1 MNERG
6 VTYSM
11 TNNDVYFVGTMIG
24 EKDFSDE
31 FIEKGQWQLG
41 WVDQEDNEQYQKML
55 ALLNEIKID
64 DVVILKSTYTRTHDL
79 PFENPNG
86 KSVSVMKLKKL
97 GHVKQNPHDGH
108 NLFIDWES
116 DFQPREWYFYT
127 NRQTIWKVSNSDKID
142 DASQLIQFALHN
154 IKQDYSYFLDE
165 SGLIANAH
173 KTNQTELEKRKQ
185 DFLKFYDQG
194 KWTAV
199 IPKANWLSGYWDD
212 KQNYQKI
219 KLVSI
224 RQLLSYITSLTATEN
239 EALKLIPDNLF
250 AITTSDEF
258 VKISD
263 VINSIIS
270 NHRKEVNA
278 LIDSLNI
285 VEGKG
290 RHGWGYS
297 NFKISNWYKEYQ
309 KYLSQH
315 DRKGD
320 KNMQLKGSSLLINS
334 KNIILRGAPG
344 TGKTFL
350 AKSMAADI
358 ISNGETTDLNNL
370 TVEQQNQIGFVQFH
384 PSYDYTDFVE
394 GLRPLANVDGNM
406 GFELKNGVF
415 TEFIRKARQ
424 NLELS
429 QKSDEEQT
437 LENDTENLLNAY
449 IDTITIGESKLKL
462 QGGGEFYFDTIDN
475 DKVNLISPRSNI
487 SHKVVLKKNYLL
499 KMLAFDSDFTRPKDV
514 SDFFKKYNIIQ
525 RQEDS
530 YYFAVYKDI
539 LEKQQ
544 KLEKHERKSPENE
557 KPFIFIIDEINRGEI
572 SKIFGELFYS
582 IDPGY
587 RGKAGAVSTQYANL
601 HDDPSEIFFVPEN
614 VYIIGTMNDIDR
626 SVDSFD
632 FAMRRRFRFVEIKA
646 SDQLKMLDTLEES
659 VREQAIKK
667 LTDLNNAISATEEL
681 NENYQIGPSYF
692 LKLEQIDFDELWN
705 DYLQPLLEEYIRGM
719 YNESEI
725 MDRFQAA
732 YYQKSTQDENDT
744 NY

>member
-11 TNNDVYFVGTMIG
+11 TNNDVYFVGTMIDK
-24 EKDFSDE
+24 KDFSDE

-41 WVDQEDNEQYQKML
+41 WVNQEDNGQYQKML

-154 IKQDYSYFLDE
+154 IKQDYSYFLDK

-173 KTNQTELEKRKQ
+173 KTNQTELQKRKQ
-185 DFLKFYDQG
+185 DFLNFYDQG

-250 AITTSDEF
+250 TITTSDEF

-263 VINSIIS
+263 VINSIIL
-270 NHRKEVNA
+270 NHRQEVDA

-285 VEGKG
+285 VEGNG

-297 NFKISNWYKEYQ
+297 NFKKRNWYKEYQ

-320 KNMQLKGSSLLINS
+320 TNMQLKGSSLLINS

-370 TVEQQNQIGFVQFH
+370 TEEQQNQIGFVQFH

-394 GLRPLANVDGNM
+394 GLRPTGSGTNV
-406 GFELKNGVF
+406 GFELVPGIFKAFCEKAYKPTVNSIDNFEQSWDKFVEEMDEKQEIEVAPGYTYHPSESWEADGGIMRTTDKGYNQYINKSQLYKVYRGLPGVPKRGHDNF
-415 TEFIRKARQ
+415 RKKVLQ
-424 NLELS
+424 FMKDHLELLDF
-429 QKSDEEQT
+429 KAAE
-437 LENDTENLLNAY
+437 
-449 IDTITIGESKLKL
+449 GV
-462 QGGGEFYFDTIDN
+462 N
-475 DKVNLISPRSNI
+475 DKP
-487 SHKVVLKKNYLL
+487 Y
-499 KMLAFDSDFTRPKDV
+499 
-514 SDFFKKYNIIQ
+514 
-525 RQEDS
+525 
-530 YYFAVYKDI
+530 
-539 LEKQQ
+539 
-544 KLEKHERKSPENE
+544 
-557 KPFIFIIDEINRGEI
+557 IFIIDEINRAEI
-572 SKIFGELFYS
+572 SKVLGELFFS
-582 IDPGY
+582 IDPEY
-587 RGKAGAVSTQYANL
+587 RGPKNGVLTQYSNL
-601 HDDPSEIFFVPEN
+601 HDDKDEKFFIPKN

-626 SVDSFD
+626 SVDIFD
-632 FAMRRRFRFVEIKA
+632 FAMRRRFTFIEITAKQSA
-646 SDQLKMLDTLEES
+646 DNM
-659 VREQAIKK
+659 
-667 LTDLNNAISATEEL
+667 LNNDDTKNLMARL
-681 NENYQIGPSYF
+681 NQALVDKNKGGLTRDYEIGASYF
-692 LKLEQIDFDELWN
+692 KPIDGAGASKEIIEPLWDN
-705 DYLQPLLEEYIRGM
+705 KLQPLLIDYFRGEHEAEKKIKLIEDAYFAIQEE
-719 YNESEI
+719 
-725 MDRFQAA
+725 D
-732 YYQKSTQDENDT
+732 
-744 NY
+744 